1 MTNTDD
7 DSSTTHPAPNEPTA
21 APLSQQTPNKTRVP
35 PTLVEVGN
43 GAIAIWHRPKLRIL
57 RLMKADGLTTVVTLL
72 TESEGAP
79 HIGRAALAAELE
91 WVWVPMQGAGIPE
104 QEQQD
109 AIVAQLAYVAACIDN
124 GARVLIHCSAGIHR
138 TGMFTYALLRYM
150 GIDTQSA
157 RQTLSRLRSVTGE
170 GVGESR
176 LAWGDSIARPN
187 PL

>member
-79 HIGRAALAAELE
+79 HMGRAALAAELE

-104 QEQQD
+104 QELKRP
-109 AIVAQLAYVAACIDN
+109 VFCIMS
-124 GARVLIHCSAGIHR
+124 G
-138 TGMFTYALLRYM
+138 LLLGLDVRP
-150 GIDTQSA
+150 GFERSSCVRI
-157 RQTLSRLRSVTGE
+157 RLVGCRRFRCVG
-170 GVGESR
+170 GVG
-176 LAWGDSIARPN
+176 
-187 PL
+187 